1 MFILVRF
8 RGRDGAEH
16 GIGLDVDPSLPL
28 NRIIEDAAHIL
39 RHEGKHTDLV
49 FITCHLPHQEV
60 RGPRP
65 IGAVIEPI
73 VDRVHML
80 RDAKGSVSDER

>member
-8 RGRDGAEH
+8 RGFDGTKH

-28 NRIIEDAAHIL
+28 NKIIEDAAHML
-39 RHEGKHTDLV
+39 QRDGKHTDFV

-73 VDRVHML
+73 VERVHML
-80 RDAKGSVSDER
+80 HGTKGSISDER